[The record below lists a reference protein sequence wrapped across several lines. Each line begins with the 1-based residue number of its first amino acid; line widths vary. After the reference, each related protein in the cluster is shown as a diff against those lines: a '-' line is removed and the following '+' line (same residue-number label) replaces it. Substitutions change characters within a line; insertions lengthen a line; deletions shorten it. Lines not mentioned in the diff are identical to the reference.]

1 MARTCFVGKARTL
14 DAMSNATN
22 EKKEEKDKEKKNSKA
37 QKDKTKE
44 HSTNAENVEVVEGN
58 KPGKYK
64 VEAVKD
70 ARKKKRI
77 WEYEIKWVGYE
88 ETTWEPWRNLDE
100 SCREYILSSL

>member
-1 MARTCFVGKARTL
+1 
-14 DAMSNATN
+14 MSNATN

-37 QKDKTKE
+37 QKDKTNE
-44 HSTNAENVEVVEGN
+44 HSTNATNAENVEVVEGN

-77 WEYEIKWVGYE
+77 WEYEIKWVGFE

>member
-14 DAMSNATN
+14 DAMSNAAN
-22 EKKEEKDKEKKNSKA
+22 EKKEEKDKEKKNGKA

-58 KPGKYK
+58 KPRKYK

-70 ARKKKRI
+70 ARKKRS

-100 SCREYILSSL
+100 SCREYI